1 MNYRMILN
9 VIGNILKV
17 IGIMLLVPVIIALIY
32 QESLRNI
39 LAFGLPAVGSFGI
52 GYLLSFK
59 KPKNTNFYAKEGL
72 VIVGLSWFIISLV
85 GCLPFIINGDIPS
98 FIDAFFETVSGFTTT
113 GATILSNVEALSH
126 SSIFYRA
133 FTHWLGGMGVL
144 VFVLAFL
151 PSNAQN
157 IHLLRAE
164 SPGPQVG
171 KLVSK
176 IKLTATILYIIYA
189 ALTIIEM
196 IFLLCGGMSLF
207 ESIVNSLATA
217 GTGGFSLNNA
227 GIGGYSTYCQI
238 VIAVFMLIFGINFNL
253 YYFALIG
260 HIKQAIKSEELRWY
274 LIIIAIATGVITADL
289 TLSQNLTINLG
300 FGTNLK
306 NAFFQVTSI
315 ITTTGFSTV
324 DFNYWPIFSQTVLFV
339 LLFVGGCAGSTAGGI
354 KVSRFVILIKT
365 INQNIKKMIHPHSV
379 STITFEGQ
387 KVDKSVQ
394 DGVTSYFGTVLIIF
408 LVSSVLI
415 SIDGYDIATNLSAVA
430 TCLNNVGPGL
440 NVVGP
445 CGNFGG
451 FSAFSKVVLIFNM
464 IIGRLEI
471 YPVLVL
477 FHPNTWKNS

>member
-17 IGIMLLVPVIIALIY
+17 IGVMLLVPVIIALIY
-32 QESLRNI
+32 QEGLWNI
-39 LAFGLPAVGSFGI
+39 LAFGLTAIGSFGL
-52 GYLLSFK
+52 GFLLSFK
-59 KPKNTNFYAKEGL
+59 KPENQNFYAKEGL

-85 GCLPFIINGDIPS
+85 GCLPLIINGDIPS
-98 FIDAFFETVSGFTTT
+98 FIDAFFEVVSGFTTT
-113 GATILSNVEALSH
+113 GATILSNVDSLSH
-126 SSIFYRA
+126 SSIFYRS

-189 ALTIIEM
+189 VLTLVEV
-196 IFLLCGGMSLF
+196 IFLLCGGMPLF
-207 ESIVNSLATA
+207 DSIVNSLATA
-217 GTGGFSLNNA
+217 GTGGFSMNSA
-227 GIGGYSTYCQI
+227 GIGGYSVYSQI

-274 LIIIAIATGVITADL
+274 LIIIFLATSLITGDL
-289 TLSQNLTINLG
+289 TLSQNVAINLG
-300 FGTNLK
+300 FATNLK
-306 NAFFQVTSI
+306 DAFFQVTSI
-315 ITTTGFSTV
+315 ITTTGFATV
-324 DFNYWPIFSQTVLFV
+324 DFNYWPIFSQTILFV
-339 LLFVGGCAGSTAGGI
+339 LLFMGGCAGSTAGGI
-354 KVSRFVILIKT
+354 KVSRFVILFKT

-387 KVDKSVQ
+387 KVEKTVQ
-394 DGVTSYFGTVLIIF
+394 DGVTSYFGTVFIIF
-408 LVSSVLI
+408 LVSTILI
-415 SIDGYDIATNLSAVA
+415 SFDGYDITTNITAAA
-430 TCLNNVGPGL
+430 TCINNVGPGL

-451 FSAFSKVVLIFNM
+451 FSTFSKVVLIFDM

-477 FHPNTWKNS
+477 FHPSTWKK

>member
-32 QESLRNI
+32 QESLTNI

-85 GCLPFIINGDIPS
+85 GCLPFIINGDIPL

-113 GATILSNVEALSH
+113 GATILNNVDALSH
-126 SSIFYRA
+126 SSIFYRS

-189 ALTIIEM
+189 ALTLIEV

-300 FGTNLK
+300 FGINLK

-394 DGVTSYFGTVLIIF
+394 DGVTSYFGTILIIF
-408 LVSSVLI
+408 LISSVLI
-415 SIDGYDIATNLSAVA
+415 SFDGYDIATNLSAVA

>member
-1 MNYRMILN
+1 MNYRMIFN
-9 VIGNILKV
+9 IIGNILKV

-39 LAFGLPAVGSFGI
+39 LSFGLTALGSFVI
-52 GYLLSFK
+52 GFLLSFK
-59 KPKNTNFYAKEGL
+59 KPKNLNFYAKEGL

-85 GCLPFIINGDIPS
+85 GCLPLIINGDIS
-98 FIDAFFETVSGFTTT
+98 NFFDAFFEVVSGFTTT
-113 GATILSNVEALSH
+113 GATVLSDIDSLAK
-126 SSIFYRA
+126 SSIFYRS

-189 ALTIIEM
+189 VLTLIEV
-196 IFLLCGGMSLF
+196 IFLLCGGMPLF
-207 ESIVNSLATA
+207 DSIVNSLATA
-217 GTGGFSLNNA
+217 GTGGFSMNNA
-227 GIGGYSTYCQI
+227 GIGGYSVYSQV
-238 VIAVFMLIFGINFNL
+238 VIAVFMLIFGVNFNL

-260 HIKQAIKSEELRWY
+260 HVKQALKSEELRWY
-274 LIIIAIATGVITADL
+274 LIIIFLATSLITLDL
-289 TLSQNLTINLG
+289 TLYNNLSVNLG
-300 FGTNLK
+300 FMTNLK

-324 DFNYWPIFSQTVLFV
+324 DFNYWPIFSQTI
-339 LLFVGGCAGSTAGGI
+339 LLILIFIGGCAGSTAGGI
-354 KVSRFVILIKT
+354 KVSRFVIFIKT

-387 KVDKSVQ
+387 KVEKGVQ
-394 DGVTSYFGTVLIIF
+394 DGVSAYFGTIF
-408 LVSSVLI
+408 ILFLLSTVLI
-415 SIDGYDIATNLSAVA
+415 SIDGYDITTNISAVA
-430 TCLNNVGPGL
+430 TCINNVGPGL

-445 CGNFGG
+445 TGNFGG
-451 FSAFSKVVLIFNM
+451 FSSFSKMVLIFDM

-477 FHPNTWKNS
+477 FHISTWKK

>member
-9 VIGNILKV
+9 IIGNILKV

-32 QESLRNI
+32 EEGLRNI
-39 LAFGLPAVGSFGI
+39 LAFGLTAIGSFVLGF
-52 GYLLSFK
+52 LLSFK
-59 KPKNTNFYAKEGL
+59 KPKNLNFYAKEGL

-85 GCLPFIINGDIPS
+85 GCLPLIINGDIPN
-98 FIDAFFETVSGFTTT
+98 FFDAFFEVVSGFTTT
-113 GATILSNVEALSH
+113 GATILSDVDSLAK
-126 SSIFYRA
+126 SSIFYRS

-189 ALTIIEM
+189 VLTLIEV
-196 IFLLCGGMSLF
+196 IFLLCGGMPLF
-207 ESIVNSLATA
+207 DSIVNSLATA
-217 GTGGFSLNNA
+217 GTGGFSMNNA
-227 GIGGYSTYCQI
+227 GIGGYSVYSQV

-274 LIIIAIATGVITADL
+274 LIIIFLATSLITLDL
-289 TLSQNLTINLG
+289 TLYDNMSVNLG
-300 FGTNLK
+300 FLTNLK
-306 NAFFQVTSI
+306 DAFFQVSSI

-324 DFNYWPIFSQTVLFV
+324 DFNYWPIFSQTILLVLI
-339 LLFVGGCAGSTAGGI
+339 FVGGCAGSTAGGI
-354 KVSRFVILIKT
+354 KVSRFVIFIKT

-387 KVDKSVQ
+387 KVEKSVQ
-394 DGVTSYFGTVLIIF
+394 DGVSAYFGTIF
-408 LVSSVLI
+408 LLFLLSTVLI
-415 SIDGYDIATNLSAVA
+415 SIDGYDITTNISAVA
-430 TCLNNVGPGL
+430 TCINNVGPGL

-445 CGNFGG
+445 TGNFGG
-451 FSAFSKVVLIFNM
+451 FSSFSKIVLIFDM

-477 FHPNTWKNS
+477 FHISTWKK

>member
-1 MNYRMILN
+1 MNYHMILN
-9 VIGNILKV
+9 IIGNILKV
-17 IGIMLLVPVIIALIY
+17 IGVMLLVPVIIALIY

-39 LAFGLPAVGSFGI
+39 LAFGLTAVGSFGL
-52 GYLLSFK
+52 GFLLSFK
-59 KPKNTNFYAKEGL
+59 KPKNLNFYAKEGL

-85 GCLPFIINGDIPS
+85 GCLPLIINGDIPN
-98 FIDAFFETVSGFTTT
+98 FFDAFFEVVSGFTTT
-113 GATILSNVEALSH
+113 GVTILSDVDSLAK
-126 SSIFYRA
+126 SSIFYRS

-189 ALTIIEM
+189 VLTLIEV
-196 IFLLCGGMSLF
+196 IFLLCGGMPLF
-207 ESIVNSLATA
+207 DSIVNSLATA
-217 GTGGFSLNNA
+217 GTGGFSMNNA
-227 GIGGYSTYCQI
+227 GIGGYSVYSQV
-238 VIAVFMLIFGINFNL
+238 VIAVFMLIFGVNFNL

-274 LIIIAIATGVITADL
+274 LIIVFLATSLITLDL
-289 TLSQNLTINLG
+289 TLYDNISVNLG
-300 FGTNLK
+300 FLTNLK
-306 NAFFQVTSI
+306 DAFFQVSSI

-324 DFNYWPIFSQTVLFV
+324 DFNYWPIFSQTILLVLI
-339 LLFVGGCAGSTAGGI
+339 FVGGCAGSTAGGI
-354 KVSRFVILIKT
+354 KVSRFVIFIKT

-387 KVDKSVQ
+387 KVEKSVQ
-394 DGVTSYFGTVLIIF
+394 DGVSAYFGTIF
-408 LVSSVLI
+408 LLFLLSTILI
-415 SIDGYDIATNLSAVA
+415 SIDGYDITTNISAVA
-430 TCLNNVGPGL
+430 TCINNVGPGL

-445 CGNFGG
+445 TGNFGG
-451 FSAFSKVVLIFNM
+451 FSSFSKIVLIFDM

-477 FHPNTWKNS
+477 FHVSTWKK

>member
-17 IGIMLLVPVIIALIY
+17 IGIMLLVPVIVALIY
-32 QESLRNI
+32 QEGLWNI
-39 LAFGLPAVGSFGI
+39 LAFGLPAVGSFAVGF
-52 GYLLSFK
+52 LLSYK
-59 KPKNTNFYAKEGL
+59 KPTNTNFYAKEGL
-72 VIVGLSWFIISLV
+72 VIAGLSWFIISLV

-113 GATILSNVEALSH
+113 GATILSNVESLSH
-126 SSIFYRA
+126 SSIFYRS

-176 IKLTATILYIIYA
+176 IKLTATILYIIYGV
-189 ALTIIEM
+189 LTLVEI

-207 ESIVNSLATA
+207 DSIVNSLATA
-217 GTGGFSLNNA
+217 GTGGFSMNNA
-227 GIGGYSTYCQI
+227 GIGGYSVYCQI
-238 VIAVFMLIFGINFNL
+238 VIAVFMLIFGVNFNL

-274 LIIIAIATGVITADL
+274 LIIIALATSVITADL
-289 TLSQNLTINLG
+289 TLSQNLEINLG
-300 FGTNLK
+300 FATNLK
-306 NAFFQVTSI
+306 DAFFQVTSI

-324 DFNYWPIFSQTVLFV
+324 DFNSWPIFSQTVLFV

-354 KVSRFVILIKT
+354 KVSRFVILFKT
-365 INQNIKKMIHPHSV
+365 IKQNINKMIHPHSV
-379 STITFEGQ
+379 SVITFEGQ
-387 KVDKSVQ
+387 KVEKNVQ
-394 DGVTSYFGTVLIIF
+394 DGVTSYFGTIFIIF
-408 LVSSVLI
+408 LVSTILI
-415 SIDGYDIATNLSAVA
+415 SFDGYDITTNITAVA
-430 TCLNNVGPGL
+430 TCVNNVGPGL

>member
-9 VIGNILKV
+9 IIGNILKV

-32 QESLRNI
+32 EEGLRNI
-39 LAFGLPAVGSFGI
+39 LAFGLTAIGSFALGF
-52 GYLLSFK
+52 LLSFK
-59 KPKNTNFYAKEGL
+59 KPKNLNFYAKEGL

-85 GCLPFIINGDIPS
+85 GCLPLIINGDIPN
-98 FIDAFFETVSGFTTT
+98 FFDAFFEVVSGFTTT
-113 GATILSNVEALSH
+113 GATILSDVDSLAK
-126 SSIFYRA
+126 SSIFYRS

-189 ALTIIEM
+189 VLTLIEV
-196 IFLLCGGMSLF
+196 IFLLCGGMPLF
-207 ESIVNSLATA
+207 DSIVNSLATA
-217 GTGGFSLNNA
+217 GTGGFSMNNA
-227 GIGGYSTYCQI
+227 GIGGYSVYSQV

-274 LIIIAIATGVITADL
+274 LIIIFLATSLITLDL
-289 TLSQNLTINLG
+289 TLYDNLSVNLG
-300 FGTNLK
+300 FMTNLK
-306 NAFFQVTSI
+306 DAFFQVTSI

-324 DFNYWPIFSQTVLFV
+324 DFNYWPIFSQTILLVLI
-339 LLFVGGCAGSTAGGI
+339 FVGGCAGSTAGGI
-354 KVSRFVILIKT
+354 KVSRFVIFIKT

-387 KVDKSVQ
+387 KVEKSVQ
-394 DGVTSYFGTVLIIF
+394 DGVSAYFGTIF
-408 LVSSVLI
+408 LLFLLSTVLI
-415 SIDGYDIATNLSAVA
+415 SIDGYDITTNISAVA
-430 TCLNNVGPGL
+430 TCINNVGPGL

-445 CGNFGG
+445 TGNFGG
-451 FSAFSKVVLIFNM
+451 FSSFSKIVLIFDM

-477 FHPNTWKNS
+477 FHISTWKK